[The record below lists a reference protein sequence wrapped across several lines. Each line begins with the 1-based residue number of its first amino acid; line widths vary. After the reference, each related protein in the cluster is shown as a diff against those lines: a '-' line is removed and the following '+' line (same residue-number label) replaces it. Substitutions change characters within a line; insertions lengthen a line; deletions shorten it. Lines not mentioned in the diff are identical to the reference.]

1 MSFIACKIN
10 DEPIQ
15 SLKKSFL
22 WRHMYCI
29 VRFFLVT
36 LQVGLCD
43 QFNKIKMEN
52 SILAIVV
59 PCYNEEEV
67 LPQTNQ
73 QLRALLDGMMRDRLV
88 GEGSYILYVN
98 DGSRD
103 RTWEI
108 IASYAEAD
116 AHVRGLK
123 LAGNVGHQNALMAGL
138 DTARLDA
145 DVTVSIDA
153 DLQDDINA
161 IPEMVKKFNEG
172 CDIVYGVRRK
182 RTTDTFFKRTTA
194 QMFYKFMTS
203 MGVKSVYNHADFR
216 LMSRRAVDAL
226 CQYEERNLF
235 LRGLVPLLGYKTD
248 KVYYDRLE
256 RQAGESKYP
265 LSKMLSFAIDGVTS
279 FSVKPLR
286 LIFILGMCF
295 LLISLGIL
303 AYVIVALCQGRGV
316 QGWASLMLSIWFVG
330 GCVLI
335 CLSIIAAYIGRIYT
349 EDKHRP
355 RYNIEKYLK

>member
-1 MSFIACKIN
+1 MDNA
-10 DEPIQ
+10 
-15 SLKKSFL
+15 
-22 WRHMYCI
+22 
-29 VRFFLVT
+29 
-36 LQVGLCD
+36 
-43 QFNKIKMEN
+43 
-52 SILAIVV
+52 ILAIVV

-67 LPQTNQ
+67 LPQTNA
-73 QLRALLDGMMRDRLV
+73 QLTALLDGMIKEGLA

-103 RTWEI
+103 HTWDLI
-108 IASYAEAD
+108 SGFASGANR
-116 AHVRGLK
+116 VRGLK

-138 DTARLDA
+138 ETARQDA

-161 IPEMVKKFNEG
+161 IPEMMRKYHDG
-172 CDIVYGVRRK
+172 CDIVYRD
-182 RTTDTFFKRTTA
+182 TDSFFKRTTA
-194 QMFYKFMTS
+194 QAFYKFMNG

-216 LMSRRAVDAL
+216 LMSRRALDAL

-248 KVYYDRLE
+248 EVYYDRLE
-256 RQAGESKYP
+256 RQAGVSKYP

-286 LIFILGMCF
+286 MIFDLGVIF
-295 LLISLGIL
+295 LLISLAIL
-303 AYVIVALCQGRGV
+303 VYVIVSLAEGKGV

-355 RYNIEKYLK
+355 RYHIEQYLK

>member
-1 MSFIACKIN
+1 MDNA
-10 DEPIQ
+10 
-15 SLKKSFL
+15 
-22 WRHMYCI
+22 
-29 VRFFLVT
+29 
-36 LQVGLCD
+36 
-43 QFNKIKMEN
+43 
-52 SILAIVV
+52 ILAIVV

-67 LPQTNQ
+67 LPQTNA
-73 QLRALLDGMMRDRLV
+73 QLTALLDGMIKEGLA

-103 RTWEI
+103 HTWDLI
-108 IASYAEAD
+108 SGFASGANR
-116 AHVRGLK
+116 VRGLK

-138 DTARLDA
+138 ETARQDA

-161 IPEMVKKFNEG
+161 IPEMMRKYHDG

-182 RTTDTFFKRTTA
+182 RDTDSFFKRTTA
-194 QMFYKFMTS
+194 QAFYKFMNG

-216 LMSRRAVDAL
+216 LMSRRALDAL

-248 KVYYDRLE
+248 EVYYDRLE
-256 RQAGESKYP
+256 RQAGVSKYP

-286 LIFILGMCF
+286 MIFDLGVIF
-295 LLISLGIL
+295 LLISLAIL
-303 AYVIVALCQGRGV
+303 VYVIVSLAEGKGV

-355 RYNIEKYLK
+355 RYHIEQYLK

>member
-1 MSFIACKIN
+1 MV
-10 DEPIQ
+10 ET
-15 SLKKSFL
+15 
-22 WRHMYCI
+22 
-29 VRFFLVT
+29 V
-36 LQVGLCD
+36 
-43 QFNKIKMEN
+43 
-52 SILAIVV
+52 LAIVV

-73 QLRALLDGMMRDRLV
+73 QLRGLLDTMMRDGLV
-88 GEGSYILYVN
+88 GQGSYLLYVD

-103 RTWEI
+103 RTWMI
-108 IASYAEAD
+108 IEGYSNSD

-138 DTARLDA
+138 ETARQDA
-145 DVTVSIDA
+145 DIIVSIDA
-153 DLQDDINA
+153 DLQDDIKA
-161 IPEMVKKFNEG
+161 IPEMVKKYDDG

-182 RTTDTFFKRTTA
+182 RTTDTLFKRTTA
-194 QMFYKFMTS
+194 QMFYRFMS
-203 MGVKSVYNHADFR
+203 GMGVKSVYNHADFR
-216 LMSRRAVDAL
+216 LMSQRAVDAL

-248 KVYYDRLE
+248 QVLYDRLE

-286 LIFILGMCF
+286 LIFDLGLIF
-295 LLISLGIL
+295 LLISLCIL
-303 AYVIVALCQGRGV
+303 IYVIVALCQGRGV

-349 EDKHRP
+349 EGKHRP
-355 RYNIEKYLK
+355 RYNIEKYIK

>member
-1 MSFIACKIN
+1 MV
-10 DEPIQ
+10 DT
-15 SLKKSFL
+15 
-22 WRHMYCI
+22 
-29 VRFFLVT
+29 V
-36 LQVGLCD
+36 
-43 QFNKIKMEN
+43 
-52 SILAIVV
+52 LAIVV
-59 PCYNEEEV
+59 PCFNEEEV

-73 QLRALLDGMMRDRLV
+73 QLRGLLNTMMRDGLV
-88 GEGSYILYVN
+88 GQGSYLLYVD

-103 RTWEI
+103 RTWMI
-108 IASYAEAD
+108 IEGYSNSD

-138 DTARLDA
+138 ETARQDA
-145 DVTVSIDA
+145 DIIVSIDA
-153 DLQDDINA
+153 DLQDDIKA
-161 IPEMVKKFNEG
+161 IPEMVKKYDDG

-182 RTTDTFFKRTTA
+182 RTTDTLFKRTTA
-194 QMFYKFMTS
+194 QMFYRFMS
-203 MGVKSVYNHADFR
+203 GMGVKSVYNHADFR
-216 LMSRRAVDAL
+216 LMSQRAVDAL

-248 KVYYDRLE
+248 QVLYDRLE

-286 LIFILGMCF
+286 LIFDLGLIF
-295 LLISLGIL
+295 LLISLCIL
-303 AYVIVALCQGRGV
+303 IYVIVALCQGRGV

-349 EDKHRP
+349 EEKHRP
-355 RYNIEKYLK
+355 RYNIEKYIK

>member
-1 MSFIACKIN
+1 
-10 DEPIQ
+10 
-15 SLKKSFL
+15 
-22 WRHMYCI
+22 
-29 VRFFLVT
+29 
-36 LQVGLCD
+36 
-43 QFNKIKMEN
+43 MEN
-52 SILAIVV
+52 STLAIVV

-73 QLRALLDGMMRDRLV
+73 QLRALLDGMMREHLV
-88 GEGSYILYVN
+88 SGESYILYVN

-108 IASYAEAD
+108 IAGYCESD

-138 DTARLDA
+138 DTARQDA

-153 DLQDDINA
+153 DLQDDIHA
-161 IPEMVKKFNEG
+161 IPDMVMKYDDG

-194 QMFYKFMTS
+194 QLFYKFMSS

-216 LMSRRAVDAL
+216 LMSHRAVQAL
-226 CQYEERNLF
+226 CQYDERNLF
-235 LRGLVPLLGYKTD
+235 LRGLVPLLGYKSD
-248 KVYYDRLE
+248 SVYYDRLE

-286 LIFILGMCF
+286 LIFDLGMVF
-295 LLISLGIL
+295 LLISMGIL
-303 AYVIVALCQGRGV
+303 IYVIVALCQGRGV

-349 EDKHRP
+349 EGKHRP

>member
-1 MSFIACKIN
+1 
-10 DEPIQ
+10 
-15 SLKKSFL
+15 
-22 WRHMYCI
+22 
-29 VRFFLVT
+29 
-36 LQVGLCD
+36 
-43 QFNKIKMEN
+43 MEN

-59 PCYNEEEV
+59 PCFNEEET
-67 LPQTNQ
+67 LPKSNE
-73 QLRALLDGMMRDRLV
+73 RLLSILGSMMSERLV
-88 GEGSYILYVN
+88 SSDSYILYVD

-103 RTWEI
+103 HTWQL
-108 IASYAEAD
+108 IAGYCQAD
-116 AHVRGLK
+116 THVRGLK
-123 LAGNVGHQNALMAGL
+123 LSGNVGHQNALMAGL
-138 DTARLDA
+138 DTAREDA
-145 DVTVSIDA
+145 DMTISIDA
-153 DLQDDINA
+153 DLQDDIHS
-161 IPEMVKKFNEG
+161 IPEMVKKYDEG

-194 QMFYKFMTS
+194 QMFYKFMNS

-216 LMSRRAVDAL
+216 LMSRRAVNAL

-248 KVYYDRLE
+248 SVYYDRLE
-256 RQAGESKYP
+256 RESGESKYP

-286 LIFILGMCF
+286 LIFDLGVIF
-295 LLISLGIL
+295 LIISLIIL
-303 AYVIVALCQGRGV
+303 VYVIVALCRGNGV

-349 EDKHRP
+349 EGKHRP
-355 RYNIEKYLK
+355 RYNIEKYMK

>member
-1 MSFIACKIN
+1 
-10 DEPIQ
+10 
-15 SLKKSFL
+15 
-22 WRHMYCI
+22 
-29 VRFFLVT
+29 
-36 LQVGLCD
+36 
-43 QFNKIKMEN
+43 MEN

-59 PCYNEEEV
+59 PCFNEEEV
-67 LPQTNQ
+67 LPQTNVS
-73 QLRALLDGMMRDRLV
+73 LRALLDDMMRQRLV
-88 GEGSYILYVN
+88 GEGSYILYVD

-103 RTWEI
+103 RTWLLIEGLCK
-108 IASYAEAD
+108 ED

-138 DTARLDA
+138 ETAREDA
-145 DVTVSIDA
+145 DITVSIDA
-153 DLQDDINA
+153 DLQDDIQA
-161 IPEMVKKFNEG
+161 IPEMVKKYDEG

-194 QMFYKFMTS
+194 QLFYKFMS
-203 MGVKSVYNHADFR
+203 GMGVKSVYNHADFR
-216 LMSRRAVDAL
+216 LMSQRAVNAL

-248 KVYYDRLE
+248 SVYYDRLE

-286 LIFILGMCF
+286 LIFDLGVVF
-295 LLISLGIL
+295 LLISLAIL
-303 AYVIVALCQGRGV
+303 VYVIVSLCKGNGA
-316 QGWASLMLSIWFVG
+316 QGWASIMLSIWFVG
-330 GCVLI
+330 GCLLI

-349 EDKHRP
+349 EGKHRP

>member
-1 MSFIACKIN
+1 MV
-10 DEPIQ
+10 ET
-15 SLKKSFL
+15 
-22 WRHMYCI
+22 
-29 VRFFLVT
+29 V
-36 LQVGLCD
+36 
-43 QFNKIKMEN
+43 
-52 SILAIVV
+52 LAIVV

-73 QLRALLDGMMRDRLV
+73 QLRGLLDTMMRDGLV
-88 GEGSYILYVN
+88 GQGSYLLYVD

-103 RTWEI
+103 RTWMI
-108 IASYAEAD
+108 IEGYSNSD

-138 DTARLDA
+138 ETARQDA
-145 DVTVSIDA
+145 DIIVSIDA
-153 DLQDDINA
+153 DLQDDIKA
-161 IPEMVKKFNEG
+161 IPEMVKKYDDG

-182 RTTDTFFKRTTA
+182 RTTDTLFKRTTA
-194 QMFYKFMTS
+194 QMFYRFMS
-203 MGVKSVYNHADFR
+203 GMGVKSVYNHADFR
-216 LMSRRAVDAL
+216 LMSQRAVDAL

-248 KVYYDRLE
+248 QVLYDRLE

-279 FSVKPLR
+279 FSVTPLR
-286 LIFILGMCF
+286 LIFDLGLIF
-295 LLISLGIL
+295 LLISLCIL
-303 AYVIVALCQGRGV
+303 IYVIVALCQGRGV

-349 EDKHRP
+349 EEKHRP
-355 RYNIEKYLK
+355 RYNIEKYIK

>member
-1 MSFIACKIN
+1 
-10 DEPIQ
+10 
-15 SLKKSFL
+15 
-22 WRHMYCI
+22 
-29 VRFFLVT
+29 
-36 LQVGLCD
+36 
-43 QFNKIKMEN
+43 MEN
-52 SILAIVV
+52 STLAIIV
-59 PCYNEEEV
+59 PCFNEEEV

-73 QLRALLDGMMRDRLV
+73 QLGALLDDLITKRQV
-88 GEGSYILYVN
+88 GQGSYILYVD

-103 RTWEI
+103 RTWQI
-108 IASYAEAD
+108 ISEYGGAS

-138 DTARLDA
+138 DTARADA

-153 DLQDDINA
+153 DLQDDIHA
-161 IPEMVKKFNEG
+161 ITEMIKKYDEG

-194 QMFYKFMTS
+194 QMFYKFMTN

-216 LMSRRAVDAL
+216 LMSKRAVNAL

-248 KVYYDRLE
+248 SVYYDRLE

-286 LIFILGMCF
+286 LIFDLGLIF
-295 LLISLGIL
+295 LLISLAIL
-303 AYVIVALCQGRGV
+303 IYVIVSLCKGNGV

-335 CLSIIAAYIGRIYT
+335 CLSVIAAYIGRIYT
-349 EDKHRP
+349 EGKHRP

>member
-1 MSFIACKIN
+1 M
-10 DEPIQ
+10 PIG
-15 SLKKSFL
+15 
-22 WRHMYCI
+22 
-29 VRFFLVT
+29 LVST
-36 LQVGLCD
+36 NHD
-43 QFNKIKMEN
+43 KMEN
-52 SILAIVV
+52 STLAIIV
-59 PCYNEEEV
+59 PCFNEEEV
-67 LPQTNQ
+67 LPQANER
-73 QLRALLDGMMRDRLV
+73 LRTLLDDMVRHQVVSED
-88 GEGSYILYVN
+88 SYILFVD

-103 RTWEI
+103 KTWQL
-108 IASYAEAD
+108 IAGFSQD
-116 AHVRGLK
+116 GNRVRGLK

-138 DTARLDA
+138 ETARQDA
-145 DVTVSIDA
+145 DITVSIDA

-161 IPEMVKKFNEG
+161 IPEMVHKYDDG

-194 QMFYKFMTS
+194 QFFYRFMS
-203 MGVKSVYNHADFR
+203 RMGVKSVYNHADFR

-248 KVYYDRLE
+248 SVYYDRLE

-265 LSKMLSFAIDGVTS
+265 LSKMMSFAIDGVTS

-286 LIFILGMCF
+286 LIFYLGLLF

-303 AYVIVALCQGRGV
+303 VYVIVALCQGRGV

-330 GCVLI
+330 GCMLI
-335 CLSIIAAYIGRIYT
+335 CLSIMAAYIGRIYT
-349 EDKHRP
+349 EGKHRP

>member
-1 MSFIACKIN
+1 MQISPAVAGYQN
-10 DEPIQ
+10 
-15 SLKKSFL
+15 S
-22 WRHMYCI
+22 
-29 VRFFLVT
+29 
-36 LQVGLCD
+36 
-43 QFNKIKMEN
+43 MEN
-52 SILAIVV
+52 STLAIVV
-59 PCYNEEEV
+59 PCFNEEEV
-67 LPQTNQ
+67 LPQTNH
-73 QLRALLDGMMRDRLV
+73 QLGALLADMMRQHLV
-88 GEGSYILYVN
+88 GEGSYILYVD

-103 RTWEI
+103 RTWQI
-108 IASYAEAD
+108 IAEYGDAD

-138 DTARLDA
+138 ETAREDA

-153 DLQDDINA
+153 DLQDDIRA
-161 IPEMVKKFNEG
+161 IPEMVKKYNEG

-216 LMSRRAVDAL
+216 LMSQRAVNAL

-248 KVYYDRLE
+248 SVYYDRLE

-265 LSKMLSFAIDGVTS
+265 LSKMMSFAIDGVTS

-286 LIFILGMCF
+286 LIFDLGIIF
-295 LLISLGIL
+295 LLISFAIL
-303 AYVIVALCQGRGV
+303 IYVIVSLCKGNGV
-316 QGWASLMLSIWFVG
+316 QGWASIMLSIWFVG
-330 GCVLI
+330 GCLLI
-335 CLSIIAAYIGRIYT
+335 CLSVIAAYVGRIYT
-349 EDKHRP
+349 EGKHRP

>member
-1 MSFIACKIN
+1 MSSMV
-10 DEPIQ
+10 ET
-15 SLKKSFL
+15 
-22 WRHMYCI
+22 
-29 VRFFLVT
+29 V
-36 LQVGLCD
+36 
-43 QFNKIKMEN
+43 
-52 SILAIVV
+52 LAIVV

-73 QLRALLDGMMRDRLV
+73 QLRGLLDTMMRDGLV
-88 GEGSYILYVN
+88 GQGSYLLYVD

-103 RTWEI
+103 RTWMI
-108 IASYAEAD
+108 IEGYSNSD

-138 DTARLDA
+138 ETTRQDA
-145 DVTVSIDA
+145 DIIVSIDA
-153 DLQDDINA
+153 DLQDDIKA
-161 IPEMVKKFNEG
+161 IPEMVKKYDDG

-182 RTTDTFFKRTTA
+182 RTTDTLFKRTTA
-194 QMFYKFMTS
+194 QMFYRFMS
-203 MGVKSVYNHADFR
+203 GMGVKSVYNHADFR
-216 LMSRRAVDAL
+216 LMSQRAVDAL

-248 KVYYDRLE
+248 QVLYDRLE

-286 LIFILGMCF
+286 LIFDLGLIF
-295 LLISLGIL
+295 LLISLCIL
-303 AYVIVALCQGRGV
+303 IYVIVALCQGRGV

-349 EDKHRP
+349 EGKHRP
-355 RYNIEKYLK
+355 RYNIEKYIK

>member
-1 MSFIACKIN
+1 MV
-10 DEPIQ
+10 ET
-15 SLKKSFL
+15 
-22 WRHMYCI
+22 
-29 VRFFLVT
+29 V
-36 LQVGLCD
+36 
-43 QFNKIKMEN
+43 
-52 SILAIVV
+52 LAIVV

-73 QLRALLDGMMRDRLV
+73 QLRGLLDTMMRDGIV
-88 GEGSYILYVN
+88 GQGSYLLYVD

-103 RTWEI
+103 RTWMI
-108 IASYAEAD
+108 IEGYSNSD

-138 DTARLDA
+138 ETARQDA
-145 DVTVSIDA
+145 DIIVSIDA
-153 DLQDDINA
+153 DLQDDIKA
-161 IPEMVKKFNEG
+161 IPEMVKKYDDG

-182 RTTDTFFKRTTA
+182 RTTDTLFQRTTA
-194 QMFYKFMTS
+194 QMFYRFMS
-203 MGVKSVYNHADFR
+203 GMGVKSVYNHADFR
-216 LMSRRAVDAL
+216 LMSQRAVDAL

-248 KVYYDRLE
+248 QVLYDRLE

-286 LIFILGMCF
+286 LIFDLGLIF
-295 LLISLGIL
+295 LLISLCIL
-303 AYVIVALCQGRGV
+303 IYVIVALCQGRGV

-349 EDKHRP
+349 EEKHRP
-355 RYNIEKYLK
+355 RYNIEKYIK

>member
-1 MSFIACKIN
+1 M
-10 DEPIQ
+10 Q
-15 SLKKSFL
+15 
-22 WRHMYCI
+22 
-29 VRFFLVT
+29 
-36 LQVGLCD
+36 
-43 QFNKIKMEN
+43 N
-52 SILAIVV
+52 STLAIVV

-67 LPQTNQ
+67 LPQTN
-73 QLRALLDGMMRDRLV
+73 LKLCALLDDMIEKRLV
-88 GEGSYILYVN
+88 GQESYILYVN

-103 RTWEI
+103 HTWEI
-108 IASYAEAD
+108 IEGYATSSSK
-116 AHVRGLK
+116 VRGLK

-138 DTARLDA
+138 ETARVDA
-145 DVTVSIDA
+145 DVTVSIDS

-161 IPEMVKKFNEG
+161 IPEMVKKYDEG

-182 RTTDTFFKRTTA
+182 RTSDTFFKRTSA

-216 LMSRRAVDAL
+216 LMSQRAVNAL

-248 KVYYDRLE
+248 SVYYDRLE

-286 LIFILGMCF
+286 LIFFLGALF

-303 AYVIVALCQGRGV
+303 VYVIVALCQGRGV

-330 GCVLI
+330 GCLLI
-335 CLSIIAAYIGRIYT
+335 CLSVIAAYIGRIYT
-349 EDKHRP
+349 EGKHRP

>member
-1 MSFIACKIN
+1 MV
-10 DEPIQ
+10 ET
-15 SLKKSFL
+15 
-22 WRHMYCI
+22 
-29 VRFFLVT
+29 V
-36 LQVGLCD
+36 
-43 QFNKIKMEN
+43 
-52 SILAIVV
+52 LAIVV

-73 QLRALLDGMMRDRLV
+73 QLRGLLDTMMRDGLV
-88 GEGSYILYVN
+88 GQGSYLLYVD

-103 RTWEI
+103 RTWMI
-108 IASYAEAD
+108 IEGYSDSD

-138 DTARLDA
+138 ETARQDA
-145 DVTVSIDA
+145 DIIVSIDA
-153 DLQDDINA
+153 DLQDDIKA
-161 IPEMVKKFNEG
+161 IPEMVKKYDDG

-182 RTTDTFFKRTTA
+182 RTTDTLFKRTTA
-194 QMFYKFMTS
+194 QMFYRFMS
-203 MGVKSVYNHADFR
+203 GMGVKSVYNHADFR
-216 LMSRRAVDAL
+216 LMSQRAVDAL

-248 KVYYDRLE
+248 QVLYDRLE

-286 LIFILGMCF
+286 LIFDLGLIF
-295 LLISLGIL
+295 LIM
-303 AYVIVALCQGRGV
+303 ALCQGRGV

-349 EDKHRP
+349 EEKHRP

>member
-1 MSFIACKIN
+1 MN
-10 DEPIQ
+10 DVPDE

-43 QFNKIKMEN
+43 QFNKKKMEN

-73 QLRALLDGMMRDRLV
+73 QLRALLDCMMRDRLV

-108 IASYAEAD
+108 IASYGEAD

-145 DVTVSIDA
+145 DITVSIDA

-203 MGVKSVYNHADFR
+203 MGVKSIYNHADFR

>member
-1 MSFIACKIN
+1 M
-10 DEPIQ
+10 IQ
-15 SLKKSFL
+15 AAN
-22 WRHMYCI
+22 RE
-29 VRFFLVT
+29 V
-36 LQVGLCD
+36 
-43 QFNKIKMEN
+43 MEN
-52 SILAIVV
+52 STLAIIV

-67 LPQTNQ
+67 LPRTNQ
-73 QLRALLDGMMRDRLV
+73 RLTALLDEMMKNRLA
-88 GEGSYILYVN
+88 GEGSYVLYVD

-103 RTWEI
+103 GTWQLIDTYSE
-108 IASYAEAD
+108 AS

-138 DTARLDA
+138 ETACVDT

-161 IPEMVKKFNEG
+161 IPEMMKKYDGG
-172 CDIVYGVRRK
+172 CDIVYGVRR
-182 RTTDTFFKRTTA
+182 RRSTDTFFKRTTA
-194 QMFYKFMTS
+194 QMFYRFMRG
-203 MGVKSVYNHADFR
+203 MGVKTVYNHADFR
-216 LMSRRAVDAL
+216 LMSKRAVKAL

-248 KVYYDRLE
+248 SVYYDRLE
-256 RQAGESKYP
+256 REAGESKYP

-286 LIFILGMCF
+286 LIFDLGMIF
-295 LLISLGIL
+295 LLISLVIL

-335 CLSIIAAYIGRIYT
+335 CLSVIAAYIGRIYT
-349 EDKHRP
+349 EEKHRP
-355 RYNIEKYLK
+355 RYNVEKYTK

>member
-1 MSFIACKIN
+1 M
-10 DEPIQ
+10 
-15 SLKKSFL
+15 
-22 WRHMYCI
+22 
-29 VRFFLVT
+29 
-36 LQVGLCD
+36 
-43 QFNKIKMEN
+43 
-52 SILAIVV
+52 
-59 PCYNEEEV
+59 PCYNEQEV
-67 LPQTNQ
+67 LPHTNQ
-73 QLRALLDGMMRDRLV
+73 QLRALLDVMIKDKLASPD
-88 GEGSYILYVN
+88 SYILYVN

-103 RTWEI
+103 RTWNLIED
-108 IASYAEAD
+108 YCGAD

-138 DTARLDA
+138 ETARVDA

-161 IPEMVKKFNEG
+161 IPEMMKKFDEG

-182 RTTDTFFKRTTA
+182 RTTDTIFKRTTA
-194 QMFYKFMTS
+194 QLFYRFMNA

-235 LRGLVPLLGYKTD
+235 LRGLVPLLGYTTD
-248 KVYYDRLE
+248 SVYYDRLE

-286 LIFILGMCF
+286 LIFDLGLIF
-295 LLISLGIL
+295 LLISLAIL
-303 AYVIVALCQGRGV
+303 VYVIVALCQGRGV

-330 GCVLI
+330 GCMLI

-349 EDKHRP
+349 EEKHRP

>member
-1 MSFIACKIN
+1 MINASNNMSSMV
-10 DEPIQ
+10 ET
-15 SLKKSFL
+15 
-22 WRHMYCI
+22 
-29 VRFFLVT
+29 V
-36 LQVGLCD
+36 
-43 QFNKIKMEN
+43 
-52 SILAIVV
+52 LAIVV

-73 QLRALLDGMMRDRLV
+73 QLRGLLDTMMRDGLV
-88 GEGSYILYVN
+88 GQGSYLLYVD

-103 RTWEI
+103 RTWMI
-108 IASYAEAD
+108 IEGYSNSD

-138 DTARLDA
+138 ETTRQDA
-145 DVTVSIDA
+145 DIIVSIDA
-153 DLQDDINA
+153 DLQDDIKA
-161 IPEMVKKFNEG
+161 IPEMVKKYDDG

-182 RTTDTFFKRTTA
+182 RTTDTLFKRTTA
-194 QMFYKFMTS
+194 QMFYRFMS
-203 MGVKSVYNHADFR
+203 GMGVKSVYNHADFR
-216 LMSRRAVDAL
+216 LMSQRAVDAL

-248 KVYYDRLE
+248 QVLYDRLE

-286 LIFILGMCF
+286 LIFDLGLIF
-295 LLISLGIL
+295 LLISLCIL
-303 AYVIVALCQGRGV
+303 IYVIVALCQGRGV

-349 EDKHRP
+349 EEKHRP
-355 RYNIEKYLK
+355 RYNIEKYIK

>member
-1 MSFIACKIN
+1 M
-10 DEPIQ
+10 
-15 SLKKSFL
+15 
-22 WRHMYCI
+22 
-29 VRFFLVT
+29 
-36 LQVGLCD
+36 G
-43 QFNKIKMEN
+43 N

-67 LPQTNQ
+67 LPQTNR
-73 QLRALLDGMMRDRLV
+73 QLRDLLDSMTRDGLV
-88 GEGSYILYVN
+88 SAASYILYVN

-103 RTWEI
+103 RTWDI
-108 IASYAEAD
+108 IAGYCEAD
-116 AHVRGLK
+116 KRVRGLK

-138 DTARLDA
+138 ETARHDA

-153 DLQDDINA
+153 DLQDDIHA
-161 IPEMVKKFNEG
+161 IPEMVVKYNEG

-194 QMFYKFMTS
+194 QMFYRFMTG

-265 LSKMLSFAIDGVTS
+265 LSKMMSFAIDGVTS

-286 LIFILGMCF
+286 LIFDLGMIF

-303 AYVIVALCQGRGV
+303 IYVIVALCQGRGV

-349 EDKHRP
+349 EGKHRP

>member
-1 MSFIACKIN
+1 MINASNNMSSMV
-10 DEPIQ
+10 ET
-15 SLKKSFL
+15 
-22 WRHMYCI
+22 
-29 VRFFLVT
+29 V
-36 LQVGLCD
+36 
-43 QFNKIKMEN
+43 
-52 SILAIVV
+52 LAIVV

-73 QLRALLDGMMRDRLV
+73 QLRGLLDTMMRDGLV
-88 GEGSYILYVN
+88 GQGSYLLYVD

-103 RTWEI
+103 RTWMI
-108 IASYAEAD
+108 IEGYSNSD

-138 DTARLDA
+138 ETARQDA
-145 DVTVSIDA
+145 DIIVSIDA
-153 DLQDDINA
+153 DLQDDIKA
-161 IPEMVKKFNEG
+161 IPEMVKKYDDG

-182 RTTDTFFKRTTA
+182 RTTDTLFKRTTA
-194 QMFYKFMTS
+194 QMFYRFMS
-203 MGVKSVYNHADFR
+203 GMGVKSVYNHADFR
-216 LMSRRAVDAL
+216 LMSQRAVDAL

-248 KVYYDRLE
+248 QVLYDRLE

-286 LIFILGMCF
+286 LIFDLGLIF
-295 LLISLGIL
+295 LLISLCIL
-303 AYVIVALCQGRGV
+303 IYVIVALCQGRGV

-349 EDKHRP
+349 EEKHRP
-355 RYNIEKYLK
+355 RYNIEKYIK

>member
-1 MSFIACKIN
+1 
-10 DEPIQ
+10 
-15 SLKKSFL
+15 
-22 WRHMYCI
+22 
-29 VRFFLVT
+29 
-36 LQVGLCD
+36 
-43 QFNKIKMEN
+43 MEN
-52 SILAIVV
+52 LNLAIVV
-59 PCYNEEEV
+59 PCYNEQEV
-67 LPQTNQ
+67 LPQTNKL
-73 QLRALLDGMMRDRLV
+73 LRELLDNMMRDGLV
-88 GEGSYILYVN
+88 GNGSYILYVN

-103 RTWEI
+103 NTWTLIEGY
-108 IASYAEAD
+108 SRDD

-138 DTARLDA
+138 ETAREDA

-161 IPEMVKKFNEG
+161 IPEMVKKYNEG

-182 RTTDTFFKRTTA
+182 RSTDTFFKRTTA

-216 LMSRRAVDAL
+216 LMSKRAVNAL

-248 KVYYDRLE
+248 SVYYDRLE

-286 LIFILGMCF
+286 LIFYLGALF

-303 AYVIVALCQGRGV
+303 VYVIVALCQGRGV

-330 GCVLI
+330 GCMLI
-335 CLSIIAAYIGRIYT
+335 CLSVIAAYIGRIYT
-349 EDKHRP
+349 EEKHRP
-355 RYNIEKYLK
+355 RFNIEKYLK

>member
-1 MSFIACKIN
+1 MSCRI
-10 DEPIQ
+10 
-15 SLKKSFL
+15 
-22 WRHMYCI
+22 
-29 VRFFLVT
+29 
-36 LQVGLCD
+36 
-43 QFNKIKMEN
+43 KIKVIARLVLHITFIKCTFASWGNNSDLQDLSDMEN
-52 SILAIVV
+52 STLAIVV

-73 QLRALLDGMMRDRLV
+73 QLTALLNGMMRDGLV

-103 RTWEI
+103 RTWQLIEQ
-108 IASYAEAD
+108 YAGSAP
-116 AHVRGLK
+116 HVRGLK

-138 DTARLDA
+138 DTARQDA
-145 DVTVSIDA
+145 DLTVSIDA

-161 IPEMVKKFNEG
+161 IPEMVKKYNEG

-194 QMFYKFMTS
+194 QMFYKFMNG

-216 LMSRRAVDAL
+216 LMSRRAVDA
-226 CQYEERNLF
+226 
-235 LRGLVPLLGYKTD
+235 
-248 KVYYDRLE
+248 RLE

-286 LIFILGMCF
+286 LIFDLGLIF

-303 AYVIVALCQGRGV
+303 VYVIVALCEGRGV

-349 EDKHRP
+349 EEKHRP

>member
-1 MSFIACKIN
+1 
-10 DEPIQ
+10 
-15 SLKKSFL
+15 
-22 WRHMYCI
+22 
-29 VRFFLVT
+29 
-36 LQVGLCD
+36 
-43 QFNKIKMEN
+43 MEN
-52 SILAIVV
+52 STIAIVV
-59 PCYNEEEV
+59 PCFNEEEV

-88 GEGSYILYVN
+88 GEGSYILYVD

-108 IASYAEAD
+108 IAGYSEAD

-138 DTARLDA
+138 DTARQDA

-161 IPEMVKKFNEG
+161 IPEMVKKYNEG

-182 RTTDTFFKRTTA
+182 RSTDTFFKRTTA
-194 QMFYKFMTS
+194 QMFYRFMTS

-248 KVYYDRLE
+248 QVFYDRLE

-265 LSKMLSFAIDGVTS
+265 LSKMVSFAIDGVTS

-286 LIFILGMCF
+286 LIFDLGLIF

-303 AYVIVALCQGRGV
+303 VYVIVALCKGNGV

-335 CLSIIAAYIGRIYT
+335 CLSISAAYIGRIYT
-349 EDKHRP
+349 EGKHRP
-355 RYNIEKYLK
+355 RYNIEKYMK

>member
-1 MSFIACKIN
+1 MSCRI
-10 DEPIQ
+10 
-15 SLKKSFL
+15 
-22 WRHMYCI
+22 
-29 VRFFLVT
+29 
-36 LQVGLCD
+36 
-43 QFNKIKMEN
+43 KIKVIARLVLHNTFIKCTFASWGNNTDLQDLSDMEN
-52 SILAIVV
+52 STLAIVV

-73 QLRALLDGMMRDRLV
+73 QLTALLNGMMRDGLV

-103 RTWEI
+103 RTWQLIEQ
-108 IASYAEAD
+108 YAGSGP
-116 AHVRGLK
+116 HVRGLK

-138 DTARLDA
+138 DTARQDA
-145 DVTVSIDA
+145 DLTVSIDA

-161 IPEMVKKFNEG
+161 IPEMVKKYNEG

-194 QMFYKFMTS
+194 QMFYKFMNG

-248 KVYYDRLE
+248 SVYYDRLE

-286 LIFILGMCF
+286 LIFDLGLIF

-303 AYVIVALCQGRGV
+303 VYVIVALCEGWGV

-349 EDKHRP
+349 EEKHRP

>member
-1 MSFIACKIN
+1 
-10 DEPIQ
+10 
-15 SLKKSFL
+15 
-22 WRHMYCI
+22 
-29 VRFFLVT
+29 
-36 LQVGLCD
+36 
-43 QFNKIKMEN
+43 MEN
-52 SILAIVV
+52 STLAIVV

-73 QLRALLDGMMRDRLV
+73 QLRALLDGMMREHLV
-88 GEGSYILYVN
+88 SGESYILYVN

-108 IASYAEAD
+108 IAGYSESD

-138 DTARLDA
+138 DTARQDA

-153 DLQDDINA
+153 DLQDDIHA
-161 IPEMVKKFNEG
+161 IPDMVMKYDDG

-194 QMFYKFMTS
+194 QLFYKFMSS

-216 LMSRRAVDAL
+216 LMSRRAVHAL
-226 CQYEERNLF
+226 CQYDERNLF
-235 LRGLVPLLGYKTD
+235 LRGLVPLLGYKSD
-248 KVYYDRLE
+248 SVYYDRLE

-286 LIFILGMCF
+286 LIFDLGMVF
-295 LLISLGIL
+295 LLISMGIL
-303 AYVIVALCQGRGV
+303 IYVIVALCQGRGV

-349 EDKHRP
+349 EGKHRP